1 MSEETL
7 KRIADNAN
15 MIIEGYSY
23 TAESDGMIR
32 VLNLENPEQACVLSV
47 DGSMIETT
55 MDDATLEKQLMALF
69 MSYYDSI

>member
-15 MIIEGYSY
+15 MMIAGYSY
-23 TAESDGMIR
+23 TAESDGTIR